1 MCTGRV
7 DIAFVLRAFTK
18 GADGVFIGGCWPGE
32 CHYVTEGNYDALFNM
47 HFTKKLLEQV
57 GINPDRLRLE
67 WIAASE
73 GTRYAEVM
81 NDFGKTLKGLGRLG
95 KGEGLNKRT
104 MELKL
109 EAVTK
114 LIPYAKL
121 VERERLRERFKTEQ
135 EYIDYFASAEFNRLF
150 KELLVDK
157 LAISQIM
164 LLLGENPL
172 SARDIAA
179 GLAMEA
185 SEVSRH
191 LSMSSRLGLVC
202 FDEDQKRYALAT
214 AV

>member
-7 DIAFVLRAFTK
+7 DIAFVLRAFSN
-18 GADGVFIGGCWPGE
+18 GSDGVFVGGCWPGE
-32 CHYVTEGNYDALFNM
+32 CHYVTQGNYDTLFNM
-47 HFTKKLLEQV
+47 LFTKKLLAQV

-73 GTRYAEVM
+73 GSRYAEVM
-81 NDFGKTLKGLGRLG
+81 NDFGKQLKGFGPLG
-95 KGEGLNKRT
+95 KGEGLDKRI
-104 MELKL
+104 MKLKL

-121 VERERLRERFKTEQ
+121 VERERLRVRFKTEQ
-135 EYIDYFASAEFNRLF
+135 EYLDYFESSDFNRLF

-164 LLLGENPL
+164 LLLGEKAF
-172 SARDIAA
+172 SARDISENL
-179 GLAMEA
+179 GLAA

-191 LSMSSRLGLVC
+191 LSMSSRLGLVR
-202 FDEDQKRYALAT
+202 FDEDLKLYALA
-214 AV
+214 AAS

>member
-7 DIAFVLRAFTK
+7 DIAFVLRSFTN
-18 GADGVFIGGCWPGE
+18 GADGVFVAGCWPGE
-32 CHYVTEGNYDALFNM
+32 CHYVTEGNYDTLFNM
-47 HFTKKLLEQV
+47 LFTKKLLEQV

-73 GTRYAEVM
+73 GSRYAEVM
-81 NDFGKTLKGLGRLG
+81 NDFGKKLRGLGPLG
-95 KGEGLNKRT
+95 KGEGLDKRA
-104 MELKL
+104 MKLKL

-121 VERERLRERFKTEQ
+121 VERERLRVRFKTEQ
-135 EYIDYFASAEFNRLF
+135 EYLDYFASDDFNRLF

-164 LLLGENPL
+164 LLLGEKAL

-179 GLAMEA
+179 GLCLEA

-191 LSMSSRLGLVC
+191 LSMSSRLGLIR
-202 FDEDQKRYALAT
+202 FDEALKCYALA
-214 AV
+214 